1 MEGRRQRR
9 YVGEKEDGVMDGE
22 SRQRKGGMEIRE
34 EMIFIHFHR
43 LALAGVMGT

>member
-9 YVGEKEDGVMDGE
+9 YSGKKEEGVTDGE
-22 SRQRKGGMEIRE
+22 SGQRKGWMEIRE
-34 EMIFIHFHR
+34 EMIFIHFHQ